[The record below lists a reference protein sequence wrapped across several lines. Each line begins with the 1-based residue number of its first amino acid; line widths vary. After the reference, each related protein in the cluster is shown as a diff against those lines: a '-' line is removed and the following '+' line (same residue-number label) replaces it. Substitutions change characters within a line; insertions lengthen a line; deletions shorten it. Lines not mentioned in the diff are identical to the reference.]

1 MRFFQRNFGGKIG
14 ICSQLAAHGR
24 GGLPNHEIQRHKGA
38 ITGGS
43 QCAARLLH
51 GKQGIQFG
59 LQGFGIR
66 GRYSSSGA
74 VQCVLFFRGFLLF
87 LQRVQCGVAV
97 ILGTLGGGKCRI
109 VGIFG
114 GFLGAVQGILRSFQ
128 GSGGVFYGGLFFS
141 VVRIAGIAGLIQSG
155 SSFVPLGLGTGNALF
170 TIGVDSVCFLV
181 GTF

>member
-14 ICSQLAAHGR
+14 ICSQLAATAGEGCPTTR
-24 GGLPNHEIQRHKGA
+24 SSDTRVPSLGA
-38 ITGGS
+38 VSVPPACCTAS
-43 QCAARLLH
+43 KASSSA
-51 GKQGIQFG
+51 

-128 GSGGVFYGGLFFS
+128 GQRRRFLRRLFFS
-141 VVRIAGIAGLIQSG
+141 VVRIAGIAGFFQSG

-170 TIGVDSVCFLV
+170 TIGVDSVCFPS
-181 GTF
+181 

>member
-24 GGLPNHEIQRHKGA
+24 RAAQPRDPATQGCHHW
-38 ITGGS
+38 GS

-97 ILGTLGGGKCRI
+97 ILGTLGDGKCRI

-141 VVRIAGIAGLIQSG
+141 VVRIAGIAGFFQSG

>member
-1 MRFFQRNFGGKIG
+1 MPPACCTASKASSSACRV
-14 ICSQLAAHGR
+14 SASEAVTAA
-24 GGLPNHEIQRHKGA
+24 
-38 ITGGS
+38 
-43 QCAARLLH
+43 AAR
-51 GKQGIQFG
+51 
-59 LQGFGIR
+59 
-66 GRYSSSGA
+66 SSA
-74 VQCVLFFRGFLLF
+74 FCFFRGFLLF

-141 VVRIAGIAGLIQSG
+141 VVRIAGIAGFFQSG